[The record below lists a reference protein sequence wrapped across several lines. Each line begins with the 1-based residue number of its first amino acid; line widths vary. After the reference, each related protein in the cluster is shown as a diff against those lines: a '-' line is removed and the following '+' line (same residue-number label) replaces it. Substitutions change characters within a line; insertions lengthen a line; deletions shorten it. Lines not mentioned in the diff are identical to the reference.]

1 MVINAEG
8 FQPDP
13 EKVEALKYLKPPSN
27 KDLVSFLCMMQSNS
41 DFIPNF
47 AMRSAKLRAL
57 TKGKVQFKW
66 TDEHEKCFRELL
78 DAFRKDVLLRYFD
91 LQKPT
96 YVITDAHV
104 TGLGAMLA
112 QGDSLSTA
120 KPVAFA
126 PCTTSPAET

>member
-1 MVINAEG
+1 M
-8 FQPDP
+8 
-13 EKVEALKYLKPPSN
+13 
-27 KDLVSFLCMMQSNS
+27 
-41 DFIPNF
+41 
-47 AMRSAKLRAL
+47 
-57 TKGKVQFKW
+57 
-66 TDEHEKCFRELL
+66 LL
-78 DAFRKDVLLRYFD
+78 QYFD

-126 PCTTSPAET
+126 SRTTSPAETRYPQPDLEAMGLDFGLR